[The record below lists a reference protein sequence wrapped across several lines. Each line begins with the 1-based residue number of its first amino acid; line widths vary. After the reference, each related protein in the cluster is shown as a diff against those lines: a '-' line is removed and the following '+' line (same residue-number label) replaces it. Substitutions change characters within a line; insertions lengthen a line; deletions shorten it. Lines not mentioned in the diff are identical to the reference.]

1 MRENDRGKNIATC
14 CRYKQMLPETEA
26 EAEAE
31 AQAKPEPDF
40 ASAMG
45 ACSFRASFSC

>member
-26 EAEAE
+26 EA
-31 AQAKPEPDF
+31 QAKPEPDF

>member
-1 MRENDRGKNIATC
+1 MRENDCGKNIATC
-14 CRYKQMLPETEA
+14 CRFKQMLPET